1 MKTIIHLIFIFLFF
15 ITVFSV
21 NAQCELVT
29 CMKKNVNCGDSVQLD
44 VEPILDGVW
53 DSVHTGLT
61 DNFSS
66 IYFRDSNTG
75 FVGTTTGGIYKTT
88 DGGTNWISKPSGTT
102 SSLTA
107 IRFFDKNT
115 GYAVGT
121 NSTIIKTTDG
131 GESWVPLKSGTTT
144 IIFRSLYIQNENT
157 LFVVGN
163 NIVMKTIDGGQTWTE
178 SQLSS
183 TLFDITFTSV
193 NNGYI
198 CGSVGTIYQ
207 TKDGGN
213 RWIKQIT
220 NINKTLYSL
229 SFVTDSIGYSSGGNS
244 LFKFS
249 GGMSNIENI
258 FLPMLLPSSIIKTIY
273 FFNADCG
280 YLTGYDGTLN
290 IAFVYKTTDG
300 GQNWNQVANFFSK
313 KSLGGCFIGLNK
325 GYIYGSGG
333 FMAKLKVDF
342 PTVENYSWSPARGL
356 NNPNIKNPK
365 ASPSELTLYE
375 VTRNANGCSTTA
387 SVYVNNA
394 PLYVNA
400 GSTKYIGCEGSTQLG
415 PVVTSYSGTAKLR
428 YKWTPSTGLDNDTI
442 ATPTTSVSQTTTY
455 TVQVTTPAG
464 CTGTASTTVDI
475 VSLKVN
481 AGINQSISCGGTTQL
496 AVSSNYSGTN
506 NLSYK
511 WIPST
516 GLSNDTLVN
525 PLCSPTNTTTYIVT
539 VSSASGCMSKD
550 TVVVTVNPLTINS
563 GDDQTISCGGS
574 VQLSTITNY
583 TGTGNLKF
591 KWTPSIGLSSDTV
604 ASPIA
609 SPTSTI
615 TYYATITAPS
625 GCNATDH
632 VIVTVNPLVIN
643 LGSDISATCGSSVQ
657 LGISSSNYNGTDSIK
672 YKWSP
677 STGLSNDTIANPVA
691 TAANMTY
698 TLTALTAKGCSATD
712 DIVIKIIPMNTPA
725 ISYVGINEKNKNIIY
740 WTKPLDAKINTF
752 NIYKE
757 TNVTNSYIHVGAIPF
772 DSAAVF
778 VDTNSNPDVQ
788 SNKYKLS
795 VTDGCGNETTLSNF
809 HKTMHLTINKGINN
823 IWNLIWEPYE
833 GYQVSTYNIYRGT
846 KPEDIKIIGS
856 LSGSNSQF
864 SDYTA
869 PEGLVYYQV
878 EAVSTSIAGVKQQIK
893 SSIKSNNLA
902 IYSSRSNIATNGVSG
917 IIELS
922 DISNQFTIT
931 PNPAIDRIQLT
942 INTENFEPMK
952 VNIYNILGS
961 IVMTETVTQ
970 KVSEILTDKLKIGV
984 YMIEIKSAER
994 SGIQRLIIKK

>member
-1 MKTIIHLIFIFLFF
+1 MKMIKHLILIFLFF
-15 ITVFSV
+15 ITEFSV

-29 CMKKNVNCGDSVQLD
+29 CVKKNVTCGDSVQLD
-44 VEPILDGVW
+44 AEPILDGVW

-61 DNFSS
+61 DNFNS

-75 FVGTTTGGIYKTT
+75 FAGTTTGGIYKTS
-88 DGGTNWISKPSGTT
+88 DGGTNWISKSSGTT
-102 SSLTA
+102 SSLIA
-107 IRFFDKNT
+107 IRFFDKNA

-131 GESWVPLKSGTTT
+131 GESWVPVNSGTTT

-157 LFVVGN
+157 IFVVGN

-198 CGSVGTIYQ
+198 SGSAGTIYQ
-207 TKDGGN
+207 TKDGGMT
-213 RWIKQIT
+213 WIKQIT
-220 NINKTLYSL
+220 NMNRPLYSL
-229 SFVTDSIGYSSGGNS
+229 SFVSDSIGYSGGGNS
-244 LFKFS
+244 LLKFS
-249 GGMSNIENI
+249 SGMSSAENI
-258 FLPMLLPSSIIKTIY
+258 ILPMLLPSSIIKTIY

-280 YLTGYDGTLN
+280 YITGYDGILN
-290 IAFVYKTTDG
+290 FAFVFKTTDG
-300 GQNWNQVANFFSK
+300 GQNWYQVANFVSK
-313 KSLGGCFIGLNK
+313 KSMCGSFIGLNR
-325 GYIYGSGG
+325 GYICGSGG

-342 PTVENYSWSPARGL
+342 PTVENYSWTPTTGL

-375 VTRNANGCSTTA
+375 VTRNANGCNTTA

-400 GSTKYIGCEGSTQLG
+400 GSTKHIVCEGSTQLG
-415 PVVTSYSGTAKLR
+415 PVVTSYSGTARLR

-442 ATPTTSVSQTTTY
+442 ATPTASVSQKTTY

-464 CTGTASTTVDI
+464 CTGTASTIVDN
-475 VSLKVN
+475 VPLKVN
-481 AGINQSISCGGTTQL
+481 AGIDQSISCGGTTQL

-506 NLSYK
+506 ILSYIWK
-511 WIPST
+511 PST
-516 GLSNDTLVN
+516 GLSNDTLAN
-525 PLCSPTNTTTYIVT
+525 PLCSPTVTTTYILT
-539 VSSASGCMSKD
+539 VNSTSGCISKD
-550 TVVVTVNPLTINS
+550 TVVVTVNPLTINA
-563 GDDQTISCGGS
+563 GVDQTISCGGS

-583 TGTGNLKF
+583 TGTGNLKY

-609 SPTSTI
+609 SPTSTT
-615 TYYATITAPS
+615 TYYVTITAPS
-625 GCNATDH
+625 GCNATDN

-643 LGSDISATCGSSVQ
+643 VGSDISATCGSSVQ

-691 TAANMTY
+691 TAANITY
-698 TLTALTAKGCSATD
+698 TLTATTAKGCSATD
-712 DIVIKIIPMNTPA
+712 NIVINIIPMNAPA
-725 ISYVGINEKNKNIIY
+725 ISYIGINEKNKNIIY
-740 WTKPLDAKINTF
+740 WSKPLDVKINTF

-757 TNVTNSYIHVGAIPF
+757 TNVTNSYINVGTIPF
-772 DSAAVF
+772 DSVAVF
-778 VDTNSNPDVQ
+778 IDMNSNPDVQ

-795 VTDGCGNETTLSNF
+795 ITDGCGNETALSTY

-846 KPEDIKIIGS
+846 KPENIQIIGS

-869 PEGLVYYQV
+869 PEGIVYYQV
-878 EAVSTSIAGVKQQIK
+878 EAVSTTIAGVKQQIK
-893 SSIKSNNLA
+893 SSIKSDNLSV
-902 IYSSRSNIATNGVSG
+902 YSSRSNIATNGISG
-917 IIELS
+917 LIELS

-931 PNPAIDRIQLT
+931 PNPATDRIQLS
-942 INTENFEPMK
+942 INSENFEPMK
-952 VNIYNILGS
+952 VSIYNILGS
-961 IVMTETVTQ
+961 VVMTETVTQ
-970 KVSEILTDKLKIGV
+970 KVSEIFTYKLKSGV
-984 YMIEIKSAER
+984 YMIEVKSAKS
-994 SGIQRLIIKK
+994 SGIQRLIVKK